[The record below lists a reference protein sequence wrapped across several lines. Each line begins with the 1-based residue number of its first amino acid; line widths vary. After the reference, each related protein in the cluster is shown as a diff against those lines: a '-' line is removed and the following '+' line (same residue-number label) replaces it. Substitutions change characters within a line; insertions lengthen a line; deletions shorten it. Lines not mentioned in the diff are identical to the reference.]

1 MRRILSC
8 YAILVAGVVAPAL
21 AQVQSGSILVKA
33 VDEQGAV
40 VPGALVSI
48 TSSIL
53 PQEMTGTTDS
63 SGVYRIPGLAVGTY
77 TVKTSLTGFQT
88 VVREDVIVVQG
99 QTVSLEIPMKVSTLT
114 EAVTVRGES
123 PIVDTK
129 TVGANTNIDK
139 NLLDGTPGGKDIWN
153 MLEYKAP
160 GIVVESPDVGG
171 NQGGLQRSMAA
182 RGTPNAQNTQLL
194 NGVNVNDPAA
204 QGFAM
209 NYYIPTVFENVEV
222 STGAQDIAVGTG
234 GILIN
239 MVTKSGSNRFSGQAL
254 QTYQGKN
261 TQADNIDNALKL
273 AGIRPNANSTDLIT
287 NSNFQA
293 GGPLIKGKLFY
304 FGSGNYQAT
313 HVSVVGFPAVVPYT
327 FVPTPLGNTSDQDTT
342 DILAAEGKVTYQVNG
357 ANRFEGYLS
366 RQRYDKPNRG
376 AGNTVTQESDS
387 KELDTF
393 LIAQLAYNRVL
404 SDRMFV
410 DSKVSYNNTHFPLF
424 QKTDLQP
431 LNDNTSGVLYRNRT
445 NTAIMFRRRVQ
456 VVSNLQYYLP
466 QLFGGRHEFKAGFDN
481 GFTPEDVDTL
491 RADNV
496 NLTITSTAAPI
507 SAKPNTVQ
515 IFNSPL
521 HVERAVMSTALYGQD
536 SYSIGRLTVV
546 GGLRWERIEGY
557 LPAQVTPASP
567 YFPDG
572 LLFKGVTI
580 NNVVQDYT
588 VQKSFPA
595 VRQDPLWHNWGPRVS
610 GTFDVSGRG
619 KTVLKASWGRYLDQI
634 NTGTP
639 PNPNASINQVYA
651 WNDLNGDFIFHP
663 GNAAWDG
670 LKYVGGEFGALQQT
684 NNLAVAVFDKTL
696 RRPFRNETTVSVD
709 RELFPNILL
718 SVSYFHTRER
728 DVQGTVDQNIDL
740 WNSLFTP
747 ITVTDPGRDGVFGT
761 SDDQPLTVY
770 NQNQTGTVTS
780 PKTVNDD
787 RLAQRYN
794 GLDIVMNRRYSHGW
808 QMLAGYTYS
817 HTKVDLTSL
826 STPNNAFVN
835 AAGESG
841 GRRHNFKLS
850 GSYDLPHG
858 ILVGVGFR
866 LNSGLPITRTL
877 SIASCSTTI
886 TSNCVRQA
894 TITVNAEP
902 RGSVELPWLST
913 LDMRGGRRFNL
924 GGGRQLELSVD
935 AYNLTNANTTFA
947 VRTTTGTSSIRVAG
961 DSAAP
966 ITQIASFLSPT
977 SVLSPRVV
985 RLNVTYKFGGF
996 GGVQT
1001 GIGSGVGQ

>member
-1 MRRILSC
+1 MRRILGFC
-8 YAILVAGVVAPAL
+8 AVLIVGIVTPAL
-21 AQVQSGSILVKA
+21 AQVQTGSILVRA
-33 VDEQGAV
+33 LDEQGAI
-40 VPGALVSI
+40 VPGALVTVSGPV
-48 TSSIL
+48 L
-53 PQEMTGTTDS
+53 PQDLTGNTDT
-63 SGVYRIPGLAVGTY
+63 SGVYRIPGLTAGTY
-77 TVKTSLTGFQT
+77 TVRVSLPGFQT
-88 VVREDVIVVQG
+88 IVREDILVRQG
-99 QTVSLEIPMKVSTLT
+99 QTVNVDIALKVSALT
-114 EAVTVRGES
+114 EAVTVKGES

-139 NLLDGTPGGKDIWN
+139 NLLDATPGGKDIWN

-209 NYYIPTVFENVEV
+209 SYYIPTVFENVEV
-222 STGAQDIAVGTG
+222 STGAQDISVGTG

-239 MVTKSGSNRFSGQAL
+239 MVTKSGTNRFSGMAL

-261 TQADNIDNALKL
+261 TQADNIDAALKA

-293 GGPLIKGKLFY
+293 GGPLVKSKLFY

-313 HVSVVGFPAVVPYT
+313 HVSVVGFPAVVPYS
-327 FVPTPLGNTSDQDTT
+327 FVPTPLANTSDQDTT

-357 ANRFEGYLS
+357 ANRFEGYVS

-376 AGNTVTQESDS
+376 AGNTVTQESNS

-393 LIAQLAYNRVL
+393 LIGQLSYNRVL

-410 DSKVSYNNTHFPLF
+410 DSKISYNNTHFPLF

-431 LNDNTSGVLYRNRT
+431 LTDNTSGVLYRNRT

-456 VVSNLQYYLP
+456 VVSNMQYYLP
-466 QLFGGRHEFKAGFDN
+466 QLLGGRHEFKAGFDN

-491 RADNV
+491 RADDV
-496 NLTITSTAAPI
+496 NLTLLSSPTLR
-507 SAKPNTVQ
+507 PNTVQ

-521 HVERAVMSTALYGQD
+521 HVRRAVMSTALYGQD
-536 SYSIGRLTVV
+536 AYSIGRLTVM

-557 LPAQVTPASP
+557 LPAQVTPASR

-610 GTFDVSGRG
+610 GTFDLNGKGR
-619 KTVLKASWGRYLDQI
+619 TVLKASWGKYLDQI

-639 PNPNASINQVYA
+639 PNPNANINQVYA
-651 WNDLNGDFIFHP
+651 WNDLNGDYIFQP
-663 GNAAWDG
+663 GSAAWDG
-670 LKYVGGEFGALQQT
+670 LKYVGGEFGAVQQT
-684 NNLAVAVFDKTL
+684 NNLAVAVFDKSL
-696 RRPFRNETTVSVD
+696 RRPYRNETTVSVD
-709 RELFPNILL
+709 HEVYRNVLL
-718 SVSYFHTRER
+718 SLSYFHTRER
-728 DVQGTVDQNIDL
+728 DVQGTVDQNISL
-740 WNSLFTP
+740 WNTLFTP
-747 ITVTDPGRDGVFGT
+747 ITLADPGRDGVLGT
-761 SDDQPLTVY
+761 SDDQPITVY

-780 PKTVNDD
+780 PVTINDD

-794 GLDIVMNRRYSHGW
+794 GFDIVVNRRYSNGW
-808 QMLAGYTYS
+808 QTLAGYTYS

-835 AAGESG
+835 SAGESG
-841 GRRHNFKLS
+841 GRRHNFKFS

-858 ILVGVGFR
+858 ILLGVGFR
-866 LNSGLPITRTL
+866 LNSGLPITRTWT
-877 SIASCSTTI
+877 IASCSATI
-886 TSNCVRQA
+886 TANCVRQA
-894 TITVNAEP
+894 QITVNAEQ
-902 RGSVELPWLST
+902 RGSVELPWLPT
-913 LDMRGGRRFNL
+913 LDMRGGRRFSL

-947 VRTTTGTSSIRVAG
+947 VRTTTGLSNIRVAG
-961 DSAAP
+961 DPAAP
-966 ITQIASFLSPT
+966 LTSIASFLSPT
-977 SVLSPRVV
+977 SVLAPRVV

-996 GGVQT
+996 GGVST